1 MRGDGNKSRER
12 FGGLVLGGHAP
23 AKGIWLLT
31 HVCIRWAMICKA
43 TLRWGTLASLFY
55 AVIYCPALAPTIYHT
70 ELAVTDENDP
80 LEKLSHLSLS
90 QPVN

>member
-1 MRGDGNKSRER
+1 
-12 FGGLVLGGHAP
+12 
-23 AKGIWLLT
+23 
-31 HVCIRWAMICKA
+31 MICKA
-43 TLRWGTLASLFY
+43 TLHWGTLASLFY

-70 ELAVTDENDP
+70 ELAVTDENDL

>member
-12 FGGLVLGGHAP
+12 FGEVVLEGHAP

-43 TLRWGTLASLFY
+43 TLHWGTLASLFY

-70 ELAVTDENDP
+70 ELAVTDENDL